1 MINAFQQCNEITVIN
16 KKELSIDLQA
26 IVIEMLSYP
35 LNLFYISDYHVQVK
49 WFYFIIISAIQNMF
63 TTLWNI
69 MS

>member
-49 WFYFIIISAIQNMF
+49 
-63 TTLWNI
+63 
-69 MS
+69 